1 MASVKEPRA
10 EARPPF
16 DAEQVKEALQH
27 AQASLKS
34 GDVDGAAASLR
45 KVATRLDAPADAL
58 AEAAKMMADAGSP
71 ADALS
76 RYLEAGR
83 GFLETGDAVRARQ
96 SFVAAYEID
105 GKNMDALFELGRV
118 DVAEGKKHEALDKF
132 VEVLRKANLKHLPAL
147 YEAGSLYE
155 LDGQHNQAILA
166 FNRVVERDKTN
177 FAAYEHLGGLYK
189 IRNQTNDAVANYVRG
204 AEAAIGVA
212 HYEDAKRLAQAALD
226 IDASNGAARRAL
238 GAAEASVNAAPAQTP
253 QAAQAKPAPAA
264 PAVDMT
270 APPPAERPAHATIA
284 DVTSVAPPTAEAA
297 PSTVSP
303 SLMNLPPD
311 LALLEQQSHAMA
323 QLAQVQSAVAQTYR
337 QRMALD
343 EEIKKAQA
351 ALEALQQQQQS
362 VDDDLSG
369 KRDELAKVVAER
381 EAEEASLA
389 ALGDAIAKSKAE
401 LDSLASLPAL
411 IADARQ
417 RCASSSDLAAKVGAD
432 LDAVAG
438 SSNDVKTKASSAD
451 AALADLRTKLASVRQ
466 ASDSIE
472 GQIAALEAGARDAH
486 GVASDAAAGA
496 AQARSSLDGLRERQ
510 ASLDKAHLDL
520 SDVAAAVN
528 AKRAEAEAALAR
540 LTALQAQRKSQFDD
554 IVFKLTPLVGDVE
567 APKAAPA
574 PAPAKSAPAQA
585 APAPAPAAA
594 APAAG
599 PAAVAPPAAPRQTS
613 AAPPASVDALIAAG
627 KFSEAVQRAQT
638 DANAKPKP
646 ADYLVDVGL
655 QVRKAGRSQ
664 DAVALFSSARDR
676 DQHNSRARYELGR
689 TLADMGK
696 ADQALAALQTV
707 EADPEY
713 AVLGNVAI
721 GKCLRGQG
729 DLEAAEARFSKALEI
744 EGHPDG
750 QYHEALYQLADLH
763 ESKGDPESLGLA
775 LWSWEELQTGDP
787 NYGDVATRVAK
798 LKARLAENGTRTEL
812 AHNGAVKQ

>member
-1 MASVKEPRA
+1 MKAA
-10 EARPPF
+10 I
-16 DAEQVKEALQH
+16 QH

-45 KVATRLDAPADAL
+45 KVATRLDAPASAL
-58 AEAAKMMADAGSP
+58 AEAAKLMADAGSP
-71 ADALS
+71 ADAVS

-83 GFLETGDAVRARQ
+83 GFLETGDTVRARQ

-238 GAAEASVNAAPAQTP
+238 GAAEASVNAAPAP
-253 QAAQAKPAPAA
+253 AAAQAKP
-264 PAVDMT
+264 V
-270 APPPAERPAHATIA
+270 APPVDTTTSAPAERPAHATIA

-297 PSTVSP
+297 ASTVSP

-369 KRDELAKVVAER
+369 KRDELAKVVSER

-389 ALGDAIAKSKAE
+389 SLGDAIAKSKAE
-401 LDSLASLPAL
+401 LDSLSTLPAL

-417 RCASSSDLAAKVGAD
+417 RCASTSDLAAKVGAD

-438 SSNDVKTKASSAD
+438 SSNDVKAKASSAD

-472 GQIAALEAGARDAH
+472 AQIAALEAGARDAH
-486 GVASDAAAGA
+486 GVASDATAGA

-520 SDVAAAVN
+520 SDIATAVN

-554 IVFKLTPLVGDVE
+554 IVFKLAPLVGEVE
-567 APKAAPA
+567 APKAA
-574 PAPAKSAPAQA
+574 APAKSAPAQA
-585 APAPAPAAA
+585 APAPAPVAA

-696 ADQALAALQTV
+696 ADQALAALKSL